1 MKIRLVLIGLTAAC
15 APLIPEPPRGGPAQ
29 AAQPVAAAATATAA
43 VQPTPYEDQSFEGW
57 KQGFLA
63 RHGGA
68 NRAAFERE
76 LAGLSPD
83 PSVIRLDGNQPEFS
97 RPVGAYVQNAVS
109 DQRIAQGRDRL
120 MSAPVEAE
128 QRYGVPR
135 EILVGIWAQESAFGQ
150 VQGDHDVIRSL
161 ATLAHDGRRRDWA
174 EEQLK
179 EALTIIVE
187 GRAPRE
193 RLKGSWAGAMGQS
206 QFMPDNYRRLAVDGD
221 GDGVVDIWNSPAD
234 ALMSAAHLLSN
245 AGWKRDQRWHYE
257 VTLPQGFDYALAEGE
272 RQPWSYWAQRGVVLS
287 RGGAPSSAEQAEG
300 ATILLPQ
307 GAAGPAFLA
316 LPNHYVI
323 RRYNNSVAYALAIGM
338 TADGIAGRPGLVA
351 AWPDEA
357 PLSRD
362 QRLGAQR
369 ALAAAGFDP
378 GGVDGIVGSGTRRA
392 LRGWQQ
398 ANGLTPDGHLTAALA
413 DRLIAEQR

>member
-1 MKIRLVLIGLTAAC
+1 
-15 APLIPEPPRGGPAQ
+15 
-29 AAQPVAAAATATAA
+29 
-43 VQPTPYEDQSFEGW
+43 
-57 KQGFLA
+57 
-63 RHGGA
+63 
-68 NRAAFERE
+68 
-76 LAGLSPD
+76 
-83 PSVIRLDGNQPEFS
+83 
-97 RPVGAYVQNAVS
+97 
-109 DQRIAQGRDRL
+109 
-120 MSAPVEAE
+120 MSAPVAAE

-187 GRAPRE
+187 GRAPRS

-234 ALMSAAHLLSN
+234 ALMSAANLLNN

-257 VTLPQGFDYALAEGE
+257 VTLPRGFDYALAEGE

-287 RGGAPSSAEQAEG
+287 RGGAPSTAEQAEG

-307 GAAGPAFLA
+307 GANGPAFLA
-316 LPNHYVI
+316 LPNHYII

>member
-1 MKIRLVLIGLTAAC
+1 M
-15 APLIPEPPRGGPAQ
+15 IPEPPQGGPAD
-29 AAQPVAAAATATAA
+29 AAQPATAVATAAAA
-43 VQPTPYEDQSFEGW
+43 VQPVPYEDQSFEGW
-57 KQGFLA
+57 KQGFLD

-76 LAGLSPD
+76 LTGLSPD
-83 PSVIRLDGNQPEFS
+83 PSVVRLDGNQPEFS

-109 DQRIAQGRDRL
+109 PQRIAEGRDRL
-120 MSAPVEAE
+120 MSAPVAAE

-174 EEQLK
+174 EAQLA

-221 GDGVVDIWNSPAD
+221 GDGVVDIWNSSAD
-234 ALMSAAHLLSN
+234 ALMSAAHLLED
-245 AGWKRDQRWHYE
+245 AGWKRGQRWHYE

-287 RGGAPSSAEQAEG
+287 RGGAPSAAEQAEG

-307 GAAGPAFLA
+307 GASGPAFLA

-369 ALAAAGFDP
+369 ALAAAGYDP
-378 GGVDGIVGSGTRRA
+378 GGIDGIIGSGTRRA
-392 LRGWQQ
+392 LRAWQQ

-413 DRLIAEQR
+413 DRLIAGR

>member
-1 MKIRLVLIGLTAAC
+1 MKIRLLLIGLTAAC
-15 APLIPEPPRGGPAQ
+15 APLIPEPPHGSLAQ
-29 AAQPVAAAATATAA
+29 AAQPTVAPTAA
-43 VQPTPYEDQSFEGW
+43 VQAIAYDESTFEGW
-57 KQGFLA
+57 KQGFLN

-76 LAGLSPD
+76 LAGLTPD

-109 DQRIAQGRDRL
+109 AQRISQGRDRL
-120 MSAPVEAE
+120 SQAPQAAEA
-128 QRYGVPR
+128 RYGVPP

-174 EEQLK
+174 EGQLR

-187 GRAPRE
+187 GRAPRA

-221 GDGVVDIWNSPAD
+221 GDGVVDIWGSPAD
-234 ALMSAAHLLSN
+234 ALMSAAHLLQN
-245 AGWKRDQRWHYE
+245 AGWKRGQRWHHE

-272 RQPWSYWAQRGVVLS
+272 RRPWSFWAERGVVLA
-287 RGGAPSSAEQAEG
+287 RGGAPGTAEQAED

-307 GAAGPAFLA
+307 GARGPAFLA

-369 ALAAAGFDP
+369 ALTAAGFDP
-378 GGVDGIVGSGTRRA
+378 GGIDGVVGAGTRRA
-392 LRGWQQ
+392 LRAWQQ
-398 ANGLTPDGHLTAALA
+398 ANGLIPDGHLTAALA
-413 DRLIAEQR
+413 DRLIAETGR